1 MHTGMHTGDFFL
13 GDSKEIVS
21 SPQEWWVSYNI
32 SMIVTTGR
40 NFDWKQVPSSAVLVA
55 F

>member
-1 MHTGMHTGDFFL
+1 MHT

-21 SPQEWWVSYNI
+21 HAYPGVAYKKLYLYDC
-32 SMIVTTGR
+32 

>member
-1 MHTGMHTGDFFL
+1 MHT

-21 SPQEWWVSYNI
+21 HAYPGVAYKSYI
-32 SMIVTTGR
+32 YDC

>member
-1 MHTGMHTGDFFL
+1 MHT

-21 SPQEWWVSYNI
+21 HAYPGDAYKSYI
-32 SMIVTTGR
+32 YIGLC

>member
-1 MHTGMHTGDFFL
+1 MHT

-21 SPQEWWVSYNI
+21 HAYPGDAYKSFIY
-32 SMIVTTGR
+32 MGC